1 VNAEAFARR
10 LPEIPIASLPFV
22 GAYGIKVTSL
32 TALDDLLQRAG
43 VATRRNGRELV
54 AMFPEELGH
63 GAWLFAE

>member
-1 VNAEAFARR
+1 
-10 LPEIPIASLPFV
+10 
-22 GAYGIKVTSL
+22 
-32 TALDDLLQRAG
+32 